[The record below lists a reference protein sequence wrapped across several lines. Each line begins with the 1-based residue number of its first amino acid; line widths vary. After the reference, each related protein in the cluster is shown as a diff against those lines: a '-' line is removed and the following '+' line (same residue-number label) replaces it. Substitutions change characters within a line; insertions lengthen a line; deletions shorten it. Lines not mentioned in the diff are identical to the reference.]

1 MEQVMQSVATQ
12 LTSQIIVPIFG
23 TFLVVFAAFLVLL
36 APVRNRFVRQLG
48 GYAAMFTWLGWMAH
62 IYKVV

>member
-1 MEQVMQSVATQ
+1 MEGLISQ
-12 LTSQIIVPIFG
+12 LTSQVLVPIFG

-48 GYAAMFTWLGWMAH
+48 GHAAMFTWLGWMAH

>member
-1 MEQVMQSVATQ
+1 MEQVMQSLATQ
-12 LTSQIIVPIFG
+12 LTSQVIVPIFG
-23 TFLVVFAAFLVLL
+23 TFLVLL
-36 APVRNRFVRQLG
+36 SPVRNRFVRQLG